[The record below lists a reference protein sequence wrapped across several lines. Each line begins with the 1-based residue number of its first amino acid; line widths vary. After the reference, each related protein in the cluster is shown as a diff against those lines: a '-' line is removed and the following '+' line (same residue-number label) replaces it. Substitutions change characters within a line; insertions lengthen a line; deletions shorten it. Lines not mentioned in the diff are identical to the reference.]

1 MRFRWAEEFR
11 NCAVPQYFFSRDKK
25 EAMNNALIWV
35 FGIMLAL
42 VMGIL
47 PFGYFS
53 GMAQALNVSDP
64 LGIPMLIGFVVL
76 VAVISFLAALGSGT
90 LAQSSNCG
98 EVKSMSRVASNAGIG
113 MAIEVVFVCIG
124 LFVPM
129 LGTITSDYFLA
140 GSVGSPSSTG
150 VDKVMAKQVDVGF
163 WAAWGAMYAIIVA
176 ATGSATC

>member
-1 MRFRWAEEFR
+1 
-11 NCAVPQYFFSRDKK
+11 
-25 EAMNNALIWV
+25 MNNTLIWV

-53 GMAQALNVSDP
+53 GMAQALNVPDP
-64 LGIPMLIGFVVL
+64 LGIPMLIGFIVL
-76 VAVISFLAALGSGT
+76 VAVISFLASLGSGT

-124 LFVPM
+124 LFVPI

-140 GSVGSPSSTG
+140 GSA

-163 WAAWGAMYAIIVA
+163 WAAWGAMYAIIVS

>member
-1 MRFRWAEEFR
+1 
-11 NCAVPQYFFSRDKK
+11 
-25 EAMNNALIWV
+25 MNNALIWV

-53 GMAQALNVSDP
+53 GMAQALNILDP

-124 LFVPM
+124 LFVPV
-129 LGTITSDYFLA
+129 LGTITSDYFL
-140 GSVGSPSSTG
+140 GGSPG

-163 WAAWGAMYAIIVA
+163 WAAWGAMYAMIVA
-176 ATGSATC
+176 STSSATC

>member
-1 MRFRWAEEFR
+1 
-11 NCAVPQYFFSRDKK
+11 
-25 EAMNNALIWV
+25 MNNTLIWV

-53 GMAQALNVSDP
+53 GMAQALNVPDP
-64 LGIPMLIGFVVL
+64 LGIPMLIGFIVL
-76 VAVISFLAALGSGT
+76 VAVISFLASLGSGT

-140 GSVGSPSSTG
+140 GSA

-163 WAAWGAMYAIIVA
+163 WAAWGAMYAIIVS

>member
-1 MRFRWAEEFR
+1 
-11 NCAVPQYFFSRDKK
+11 
-25 EAMNNALIWV
+25 MNNALIWV

-53 GMAQALNVSDP
+53 GMAQALNVLDP

-76 VAVISFLAALGSGT
+76 VAVVSFLAALGSGT

-98 EVKSMSRVASNAGIG
+98 EVKSMSRVASNAAIG
-113 MAIEVVFVCIG
+113 MAIEVGFVIVG

-140 GSVGSPSSTG
+140 GSA
-150 VDKVMAKQVDVGF
+150 DKVLIKQVDVGF
-163 WAAWGAMYAIIVA
+163 WAAWGAMYAMIVA